1 MAAAADGLQHRPA
14 ALGLSQRAL
23 ARAIGKDPGHV
34 SRVLRGIVT
43 SAPVTR
49 RIEAYL
55 AGREQDHRRTEAWL
69 RRQLE
74 GPDGGR
80 A

>member
-1 MAAAADGLQHRPA
+1 MAAAADGLQPRLA

-55 AGREQDHRRTEAWL
+55 DGREQDHRRAEA
-69 RRQLE
+69 
-74 GPDGGR
+74 
-80 A
+80 